1 DQSTEN
7 RAGAIV
13 ERVFV
18 KEIARGMGGNMVLQR
33 ARIEFLLLF
42 RHSNSQQ
49 IAAPSFAD
57 EPAET
62 FEARISRAKIQ
73 VQAHRRSIVIDHC
86 RRSEERRV
94 GIEWSWRWCG

>member
-1 DQSTEN
+1 IRDDLVTGVQTC
-7 RAGAIV
+7 ALPI
-13 ERVFV
+13 F
-18 KEIARGMGGNMVLQR
+18 ARGMRGNMVLQR